1 MLNRCSS
8 FVVATVV
15 ASVVAVALPVAAQKV
30 YTKQD
35 YAQAE
40 RWMSY
45 NVNGLVHHTIRGV
58 DYLPDGRV
66 FYRDPGVG
74 GTAYMIAGQAPGA
87 TAWSVAPAFDNAKL
101 AAALNK
107 AMGAMRR

>member
-1 MLNRCSS
+1 MLNRRSS

-15 ASVVAVALPVAAQKV
+15 ASAIAVALPAVAQKV
-30 YTKQD
+30 YTAKD

-40 RWMSY
+40 SWMSY

-58 DYLPDGRV
+58 DYLADGRV
-66 FYRDPGVG
+66 FYVDPGAG
-74 GTAYMIAGQAPGA
+74 GTAYMIADPAKA
-87 TAWSVAPAFDNAKL
+87 AVAPAFDHAKL

-107 AMGAMRR
+107 AMGDDAQV